1 MVRFLLKVSLLV
13 GMVFLFMSSARAQEE
28 KYITLYLYNFTK
40 HIEWPDEYQGG
51 DFVIEVLGHNSVYV
65 ALQDML
71 SEKSRGKQTFVVNHP
86 SSVDQINPDCNI
98 LFVGHWRSKDIANA
112 LNRVGDKG
120 TLVVSEKAGMLE
132 QGADINL
139 VIKNQKI
146 LYEMKKSSLTSR
158 GLSYSVDLTSL
169 AERVVD

>member
-1 MVRFLLKVSLLV
+1 MMRFYLKVSLLLGV
-13 GMVFLFMSSARAQEE
+13 LFLLMNSARAQEE
-28 KYITLYLYNFTK
+28 KYITLYVYNFTK
-40 HIEWPDEYQGG
+40 YIEWPDEYQSG
-51 DFVIEVLGHNSVYV
+51 DFVIDVLGHNSVYES
-65 ALQDML
+65 LRDML

-86 SSVDQINPDCNI
+86 ATVDEINPDCNI
-98 LFVGHWRSKDIANA
+98 LFVGHWRSKEIADA
-112 LNRVGDKG
+112 LNRVGDTG
-120 TLVVSEKAGMLE
+120 TLVVSEKTGMLK

-146 LYEMKKSSLTSR
+146 LYEMKKSSLTNR